1 MDLKAHAFSSL
12 NLARRLTTAFLDDF
26 GSKSDWLKQSHP
38 GTNHALWI
46 TGHLALAD
54 NFFASKFRPEVD
66 HKPEGWED
74 LFWFG
79 SEVTAESQRY
89 PDPTEVRLY
98 FDGRREMLL
107 SVLKELSLAELN
119 QPAPPAEA
127 RSPIAG
133 APNIGQAFFF
143 IAYHEGMH
151 SGQLSVIRRGLGYAP
166 LYGPQKDS
174 TPTTTSSTS

>member
-12 NLARRLTTAFLDDF
+12 NLARRITNSFLEDF
-26 GSKSDWLKQSHP
+26 RTKSEWLAQSHP

-54 NFFASKFRPEVD
+54 NMFASKFRPEVC
-66 HKPEGWED
+66 HKPDDWEK

-79 SEVTAESQRY
+79 STVTGEFVRY
-89 PDPTEVRLY
+89 PEPDAVKQY
-98 FDGRREMLL
+98 FDERREVLL
-107 SVLKELSLAELN
+107 SVLRDLSQKELS
-119 QPAPPAEA
+119 QPAPPAEV

-151 SGQLSVIRRGLGYAP
+151 SGQLSVIRRGLGHVP
-166 LYGPQKDS
+166 LFQPQNGPESSDS
-174 TPTTTSSTS
+174 GG

>member
-12 NLARRLTTAFLDDF
+12 NLARRLTTSMLDDF
-26 GSKSDWLKQSHP
+26 GPKSQWLKQSHP

-54 NFFASKFRPEVD
+54 NLFASKFRPEVD
-66 HKPEGWED
+66 HKPEGWEE

-79 SEVTAESQRY
+79 SQVNDDTERY
-89 PDPTEVRLY
+89 PEPDVVRQY
-98 FDGRREMLL
+98 FDGRREILI
-107 SVLKELSLAELN
+107 SVLKELSDAELS
-119 QPAPPAEA
+119 QPAPPVEA

-151 SGQLSVIRRGLGYAP
+151 SGQLSVIRRGLGHQP
-166 LYGPQKDS
+166 LYGPQS
-174 TPTTTSSTS
+174 APASRTSGA

>member
-1 MDLKAHAFSSL
+1 MTTSL
-12 NLARRLTTAFLDDF
+12 LEDF
-26 GSKSDWLKQSHP
+26 GPKSDWLQQSHP

-54 NFFASKFRPEVD
+54 NLFASKFRPEVD
-66 HKPEGWED
+66 HKPDGWEE

-79 SEVTAESQRY
+79 SQVTGETDRY
-89 PDPTEVRLY
+89 PEPEAVRQY
-98 FDGRREMLL
+98 FDGRREILI
-107 SVLKELSLAELN
+107 SVLKELSLAELS
-119 QPAPPAEA
+119 QPPPPAHA

-151 SGQLSVIRRGLGYAP
+151 SGQLSVIRRGLGHQP
-166 LYGPQKDS
+166 LYRPQPS
-174 TPTTTSSTS
+174 SAPETTPSAPSKA